1 MASRIA
7 NESEHRRGLVLGFT
21 LAEVMILLLFLILL
35 GFGARL
41 LKDEKTLKGLSPL
54 LSELRPNEGAVDVH
68 KLGDELAR
76 MKELQKAA
84 SDLQAEN
91 ARMRTELSTAS
102 HKLETFERLA
112 AAARAVDPEDPPA
125 LLKLA
130 LDVFELMGLK
140 VDQAYWTFLSEVS
153 AMVDKAVRS
162 KEPTQREAFR
172 QAIVTFITSGGGM
185 APGHTWPPIIR
196 LREADGYSFS
206 VGSAELK
213 NEFEQLIVT
222 KVIPQVVQI
231 SKQFE
236 VDVIEVVGH
245 TDEQTIAPRPSNLDR
260 ELLPVL
266 PGEKEIKTLIPA
278 DNVGLGLT
286 RAIAVVEVLRRDR
299 SLINYRILPLS
310 GAQLIQTDETLSSG
324 SVKANVPERRRIE
337 IRLRKSNQLT
347 VVTP

>member
-41 LKDEKTLKGLSPL
+41 LKEEKTLKELTPL
-54 LSELRPNEGAVDVH
+54 LTQEGVVDVH
-68 KLGDELAR
+68 KFAAELAR
-76 MKELQKAA
+76 MKEQEKAV
-84 SDLQAEN
+84 SELQAEN
-91 ARMRTELSTAS
+91 TKIRAELSTAT

-112 AAARAVDPEDPPA
+112 AAARAVNPEDPPA
-125 LLKLA
+125 LLKLS
-130 LDVFELMGLK
+130 LDVLEVMGLK
-140 VDQAYWTFLSEVS
+140 IDQAYWTFLSEVS

-162 KEPTQREAFR
+162 KDATEREAFR
-172 QAIVTFITSGGGM
+172 QGVVTFIRTGGGI

-213 NEFEQLIVT
+213 NEFEKLIVT
-222 KVIPQVVQI
+222 KVIPQIVEI
-231 SKQFE
+231 SRQFE

-245 TDEQTIAPRPSNLDR
+245 TDEQTIAPRPSNLDK

-266 PGEKEIKTLIPA
+266 RGEKEIKTLIPA

-286 RAIAVVEVLRRDR
+286 RAIAIVEVLRRDR

-310 GAQLIQTDETLSSG
+310 GAQLIQTDESLSSG
-324 SVKANVPERRRIE
+324 SAKANVPERRRIE